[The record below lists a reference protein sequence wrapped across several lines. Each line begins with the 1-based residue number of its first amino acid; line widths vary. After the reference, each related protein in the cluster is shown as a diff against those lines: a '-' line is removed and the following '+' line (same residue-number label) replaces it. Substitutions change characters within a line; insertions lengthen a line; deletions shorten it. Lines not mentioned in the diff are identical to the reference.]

1 MSSLIVQEFVTVDG
15 FAADTDGEFGFG
27 NVVTDWH
34 ELDAD
39 QLELLGGVGTIVLGR
54 KTYELF
60 VHVWP
65 GMDAAAQPV
74 APRLNELPKAVFS
87 KTLPAAPW
95 GNWPEATV
103 ERGEIV
109 DGIARLKANTT
120 GNLLLWGSLALT
132 RSLLREGLVDEL
144 RLIVCPVVL
153 GAGIG
158 VLPADLG
165 TTPLTRTGTK
175 AYRNGAVAL
184 TYSI

>member
-74 APRLNELPKAVFS
+74 AP
-87 KTLPAAPW
+87 W

-158 VLPADLG
+158 VLP
-165 TTPLTRTGTK
+165 
-175 AYRNGAVAL
+175 
-184 TYSI
+184 